1 MGVPTPGEGD
11 REEGEFYGACRGR
24 CRPILGHMLCGADA
38 LAKRTNVPLSRG
50 PIVL

>member
-1 MGVPTPGEGD
+1 MGVPTRAEGD

-24 CRPILGHMLCGADA
+24 CRPILGHMLCGADEIQT
-38 LAKRTNVPLSRG
+38 RIGG